1 MKKRVIAACLAIV
14 SAFSFCFG
22 GCAQPTTEVQ
32 IPDGPD
38 YSASTK
44 QFDFYG
50 YSALIDGWNID
61 GVQYTPKEDYLTV
74 ERIKE
79 YKDAGMTIYFP
90 QSAAAVSESVA
101 KDFEKSAAKK
111 ALDYSLEAGID
122 KVILNDYRIQSLTK
136 ANFGSEAQI
145 KGMVADGSIYNHEN
159 YGLIGEGKKF
169 ESEEALDEFVEDCL
183 SLYIDH
189 EAFYGIMLGDE
200 PFFYH
205 SKSYGEMFRSIK
217 RVSEKLGKDV
227 YIQYNLNPIGIA
239 DGEETRSW
247 RCPPLE
253 DTEGMSET
261 EKMIAAYDAYL
272 RLFMDETGAEYLQFD
287 HYPLYSAEKV
297 MEIYLVG
304 LQIAAKVAKDY
315 DVDFYFVTQTFNMTD
330 GSTVRRT
337 LSEADMYWLNNMLL
351 GFGVKQVSYFTY
363 FTKADNNT
371 EHFKDGQSFLTWEG
385 EKTDIYYWMQKIMA
399 EEQKFAPTIL
409 NFDYVT
415 SQVYKSSTTVF
426 NFAHV
431 MYKLDTPAFAKVT
444 NVDVNK
450 EVALVTE
457 LYDDEKDNY
466 MYMFQNV
473 IDPMKKGSKAY
484 QTITATFAE
493 EYKYA
498 AVYVKGERTLVALD
512 NGTLTMKHK
521 PGEATYVIPY

>member
-1 MKKRVIAACLAIV
+1 MKKRVIATCLAIV
-14 SAFSFCFG
+14 SAFSLCFG
-22 GCAQPTTEVQ
+22 GCFQQTTK

-61 GVQYTPKEDYLTV
+61 GVDYDVEEDYLSV

-90 QSAAAVSESVA
+90 QAAAAVSETVA
-101 KDFEKSAAKK
+101 DDFENSAAKR

-122 KVILNDYRIQSLTK
+122 KVILCDYRIQSLTK
-136 ANFGSEAQI
+136 ANFGSDAQI
-145 KGMVADGSIYNHEN
+145 KEMVADGTIYNHEK
-159 YGLIGEGKKF
+159 YGLIGEGKQF
-169 ESEEALDEFVEDCL
+169 ATEADLDAFVEDCL

-205 SKSYGEMFRSIK
+205 SKSYGEMYRSIK
-217 RVSEKLGKDV
+217 RVSEKLGKEV

-239 DGEETRSW
+239 NGEETRSW

-253 DTEGMSET
+253 NTDGMDET
-261 EKMIAAYDAYL
+261 ERMIAAYDAYL

-297 MEIYLVG
+297 TEIYFVG
-304 LQIAAKVAKDY
+304 LQIAAKVAKEY
-315 DVDFYFVTQTFNMTD
+315 DVEFYFVTQTFNMTD
-330 GSTVRRT
+330 GATVRRT
-337 LSEADMYWLNNMLL
+337 LSEADLYWLNNMLL
-351 GFGVKQVSYFTY
+351 GFGIKQISYFTY
-363 FTKADNNT
+363 FTKADNNR

-399 EEQKFAPTIL
+399 EEQKLAPTIL

-415 SQVYKSSTTVF
+415 SQVYRSPNAVF

-431 MYKLDTPAFAKVT
+431 MYKIDTPAFTKVT

-457 LYDDEKDNY
+457 LYDDETGNY

-473 IDPMKKGSKAY
+473 IDPIKKGSKAY

-512 NGTLTMKHK
+512 NGTLTLKHK